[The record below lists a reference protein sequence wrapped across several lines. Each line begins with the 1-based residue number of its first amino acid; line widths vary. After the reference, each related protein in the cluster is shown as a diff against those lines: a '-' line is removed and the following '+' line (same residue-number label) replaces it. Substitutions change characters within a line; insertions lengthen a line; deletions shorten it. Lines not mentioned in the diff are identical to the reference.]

1 MESIKLKLIYPE
13 EKIKEPILSRVCKNF
28 DVEINIRKANVQEN
42 IGWLEL
48 ELTGKE
54 EEIEKAIQYLV
65 SQDRCFPFRRTGLY
79 GVEF

>member
-65 SQDRCFPFRRTGLY
+65 SQGIDVSPLEGQVFM
-79 GVEF
+79 E

>member
-13 EKIKEPILSRVCKNF
+13 DKIKEPILSKVCKNF

-54 EEIEKAIQYLV
+54 EQIEEAIKYLINQGINV
-65 SQDRCFPFRRTGLY
+65 SPLEGQVFM
-79 GVEF
+79 E

>member
-28 DVEINIRKANVQEN
+28 DVEINIRKANVTDQ

-48 ELTGKE
+48 ELTGDEKQIE
-54 EEIEKAIQYLV
+54 EAIKYMESQGIEV
-65 SQDRCFPFRRTGLY
+65 SPLEGQVFM
-79 GVEF
+79 E